1 MPLGQIPIGEKAY
14 PVPISR
20 HSRIVDFQVLIDNG
34 TSQPTISFAQFIPL
48 FIAGS
53 NGAVFDFGRLRYD
66 VATGVTGTCTG
77 KVRYVA
83 DGTAP
88 STSGTAITDNLSL
101 KATADTM
108 YTHVVTVA
116 NNKIPANALV
126 YLDCSNTLGNPAA
139 PQGLVYDYGYRQL
152 TN

>member
-14 PVPISR
+14 PVAIGR
-20 HSRIVDFQVLIDNG
+20 HSRIVDHQVLTSNG
-34 TSQPTISFAQFIPL
+34 TNQPTIGLAQWIPL

-66 VATGVTGTCTG
+66 VATGVTGTCTA

-88 STSGTAITDNLSL
+88 SSSGTAVTDNLSL

-108 YTHVVTVA
+108 YTHTITVA

-126 YLDCSNTLGNPAA
+126 YLDCSNTLDSPAA